1 MMYTTLRTLASFAI
15 VCISTLAVYAQVSI
29 DTRTLFVPYEAAGKQ
44 ETAQQTGYLKTTL
57 LSHTVAKNVF
67 EQYSK
72 TVELKNF
79 PLPGNQDATLQLSL
93 ARPVVD
99 ANTEFYTHTRAGKVP
114 MKVRPVVSYWG
125 KVAGD
130 PNSMVSVHYSE
141 GSITGFVQQSNGQRT
156 IIGRDFSGSRTLGS
170 TPHVI
175 GDEATMFGVDP
186 ITRFVCG
193 SESMQ
198 INQDDMARKM
208 SMPATVKGAEGTQA
222 EDLREF
228 KIAVVLREDID
239 SVMKRRGETDEEVV
253 QYFIKV
259 VAAMAQV
266 YAQELNVHLYMGYF
280 EKYTQD
286 EPSGYF
292 YDGRQ
297 PGELLEE
304 FSSDWSRRMNNVD
317 RVTAHLYALIRPVG
331 GSFVGGI
338 AYLDQLC
345 NKKNKGGYGV
355 STVYLNANDVPGD
368 PNRSNAFVWDVFVA
382 AHEMGHN
389 IGSPHT
395 HNCFWNPP
403 VDTCQLSYAID
414 GTDGCFSDRALKKV
428 VSGTIMSYCHLE
440 NGNRT
445 PLTFGTRVAERMRT
459 WIKAAPCAVPVA
471 TPLVSLTEPRGTD
484 SYQPNE
490 KMSIR
495 WASSRVSAINISWGP
510 AVSGPWTAIA
520 SNVSAADQ
528 LYTWTVPALPVSD
541 FWIRIED
548 ASNPNVNDTSLAKY
562 KMSVP
567 VILDAPKGG
576 ERIGAGSTFTIKWT
590 KSSGVG
596 NCNVEYSAD
605 GGTTYETIASS
616 VSANTYAW
624 KVPTTGTETAR
635 IRVTAISSPSVPAT
649 SGLFAIGERRFALE
663 IPVAGG
669 KICKNQPNQYRW
681 SADFVQGIKIQY
693 STDNGANWRTATQQS
708 TIDPILWQVFSRN
721 VNMNNLVVGSKVQVR
736 VIDANTEEVLD
747 TKSDITVDSC
757 ASPVS
762 VDELAGETPFS
773 VTMVTPNPATTSVRV
788 AVSSEREFIGT
799 VSLLSMDGREILLL
813 ADQRILAGT
822 QTIELPLSDVA
833 GGSYR
838 IVIRNGNAQVAAP
851 LMIVR

>member
-29 DTRTLFVPYEAAGKQ
+29 DTRMLFVPYEAAGKQ
-44 ETAQQTGYLKTTL
+44 ETAQQTGFLRTTL
-57 LSHTVAKNVF
+57 LSHSVAKNVF

-79 PLPGNQDATLQLSL
+79 PLPGNQDATLQLEL

-99 ANTEFYTHTRAGKVP
+99 ANTEFFTHTKAGKVP

-125 KVAGD
+125 KVQGD

-141 GSITGFVQQSNGQRT
+141 GSITGFVQQSSGQRT

-280 EKYTQD
+280 EKYTLD

-355 STVYLNANDVPGD
+355 STVYVNANDIPGD

-428 VSGTIMSYCHLE
+428 VPGTIMSYCHLE
-440 NGNRT
+440 NGSRT

-459 WIKAAPCAVPVA
+459 WIKASPCAVPVA

-495 WASSRVSAINISWGP
+495 WASSRVSAINIAWGQS
-510 AVSGPWTAIA
+510 VSGPWTSIA
-520 SNVSAADQ
+520 SNVNADDL

-548 ASNPNVNDTSLAKY
+548 ASNSNVNDTSLARY
-562 KMSVP
+562 RMSVP
-567 VILDAPKGG
+567 VVLDAPKGG
-576 ERIGAGSTFTIKWT
+576 ERIGAGSTFTIRWT
-590 KSSGVG
+590 KSAGVG
-596 NCNVEYSAD
+596 NCKVEYSAD
-605 GGTTYETIASS
+605 GGTTYEVLAAS
-616 VSANTYAW
+616 VAANTFAW
-624 KVPTTGTETAR
+624 TVPTTATETAR

-649 SGLFAIGERRFALE
+649 SGLFAIGQRRFALE

-681 SADFVQGIKIQY
+681 SADFVQSIKIQY
-693 STDNGANWRTATQQS
+693 TTDNGANWRTATQQS
-708 TIDPILWQVFSRN
+708 TIDPVLWQVFSRN

-736 VIDANTEEVLD
+736 VIDANTDEVLD
-747 TKSDITVDSC
+747 TKSDITIDSC

-762 VDELAGETPFS
+762 VDELAGETPFA
-773 VTMVTPNPATTSVRV
+773 VTMVTPNPATTSVKV
-788 AVSSEREFIGT
+788 AVSSEREFVGT
-799 VSLLSMDGREILLL
+799 VSLLSMDGREILLV
-813 ADQRILAGT
+813 ADQRINAGT

>member
-44 ETAQQTGYLKTTL
+44 ETAQQTGFLKTTL

-99 ANTEFYTHTRAGKVP
+99 ANTEFYTHTKAGKVP

-170 TPHVI
+170 TPHII

-280 EKYTQD
+280 EKYTLD

-304 FSSDWSRRMNNVD
+304 FSSDWSRRMNSVD

-355 STVYLNANDVPGD
+355 STVYVNANDVPGD

-414 GTDGCFSDRALKKV
+414 GTDGCFSDRSLKKV
-428 VSGTIMSYCHLE
+428 VPGTIMSYCHLE

-495 WASSRVSAINISWGP
+495 WASSRVSAINIVWGP
-510 AVSGPWTAIA
+510 SVSGPWTSIA
-520 SNVSAADQ
+520 SNVNADDQ

-548 ASNPNVNDTSLAKY
+548 AANPNVNDTSLARY
-562 KMSVP
+562 RMSVP
-567 VILDAPKGG
+567 VVLDAPKGG
-576 ERIGAGSTFTIKWT
+576 ERIGAGSTFTIRWT
-590 KSSGVG
+590 KSAGVG
-596 NCNVEYSAD
+596 NCKVEYSAD
-605 GGTTYETIASS
+605 GGTTYEVLAAS
-616 VSANTYAW
+616 VAANTFAW
-624 KVPTTGTETAR
+624 TVPTTATETAR

-649 SGLFAIGERRFALE
+649 SGLFAIGQRRFALE

-681 SADFVQGIKIQY
+681 SADFVQSIKIQY
-693 STDNGANWRTATQQS
+693 STDNGTNWRTATQQS
-708 TIDPILWQVFSRN
+708 TIDPMLWQVFSRN

-736 VIDANTEEVLD
+736 VIDGNTDEVLD
-747 TKSDITVDSC
+747 TKADITVDSC

-773 VTMVTPNPATTSVRV
+773 VTMVTPNPATTSARV
-788 AVSSEREFIGT
+788 AVASEREFVGT

>member
-1 MMYTTLRTLASFAI
+1 MTYTTLRMLQSLVMLCVGALVS
-15 VCISTLAVYAQVSI
+15 SAQVSI
-29 DTRTLFVPYEAAGKQ
+29 DTRTLFVPYEAAGKN
-44 ETAQQTGYLKTTL
+44 ETVQQTGFIKTTL
-57 LSHTVAKNVF
+57 LSHVTAKNVF

-72 TVELKNF
+72 QVELKNF
-79 PLPGNQDATLQLSL
+79 PLPGNLEVTLKLAL

-99 ANTEFYTHTRAGKVP
+99 ANTEFYTHTKAGKVA
-114 MKVRPVVSYWG
+114 MRVRPVISYWG
-125 KVAGD
+125 TVEGD

-141 GSITGFVQQSNGQRT
+141 GNITGFVQQSNGKRT
-156 IIGRDFSGSRTLGS
+156 IIGRDYASARTAGS
-170 TPHVI
+170 TPHII
-175 GDEATMFGVDP
+175 GEEATMFGVDP
-186 ITRFVCG
+186 LTRFVCG
-193 SESMQ
+193 NESLP
-198 INQDDMARKM
+198 IDEDGIARKM
-208 SMPATVKGAEGTQA
+208 AMPVSAKAIEGTQA

-259 VAAMAQV
+259 VSAMAQA
-266 YAQELNVHLYMGYF
+266 YAQDLNVHLYMGYF

-355 STVYLNANDVPGD
+355 STVYLNAGDIPGD

-403 VDTCQLSYAID
+403 VDTCQLAYAID

-428 VSGTIMSYCHLE
+428 VNGTIMSYCHLA

-445 PLTFGTRVAERMRT
+445 PLTFGPRVSERMRT

-471 TPLVSLTEPRGTD
+471 SPLVSLTEPRGTD

-495 WASSRVSAINISWGP
+495 WSSARVSAINISWGP
-510 AVSGPWTAIA
+510 SVSGPWTQIA
-520 SNVSAADQ
+520 GNVPSADQ
-528 LYTWTVPALPVSD
+528 LYTWTVPALPVSE
-541 FWIRIED
+541 FWVRIED

-567 VILDAPKGG
+567 VVLDAPKGG
-576 ERIGAGSTFTIKWT
+576 ERIGAGSTFTVRWT
-590 KSSGVG
+590 KASGVG

-605 GGTTYETIASS
+605 GGTTYETLASS
-616 VSANTYAW
+616 VVANTYAW
-624 KVPTTGTETAR
+624 TVPTTSTETAR

-649 SGLFAIGERRFALE
+649 SGLFAIGNRRFALE
-663 IPVAGG
+663 IPVTGG

-681 SADFVQGIKIQY
+681 SSDFVQSIKIQY
-693 STDNGANWRTATQQS
+693 STDAGANWRTATQQS
-708 TIDPILWQVFSRN
+708 TIDPVLWQIFSRN
-721 VNMNNLVVGSKVQVR
+721 VNMNSLVVGTKVNVR
-736 VIDANTEEVLD
+736 VIDANTDEVLD
-747 TKSDITVDSC
+747 TKTDITIDSC
-757 ASPVS
+757 AAPVS
-762 VDELAGETPFS
+762 VDELAGETPFTLAS
-773 VTMVTPNPATTSVRV
+773 IVPNPANLSARV
-788 AVSSEREFIGT
+788 TLASDKDFTGAV
-799 VSLLSMDGREILLL
+799 LLVSMDGREYAVI
-813 ADQRILAGT
+813 DEQRVFVGT
-822 QTIELPLSDVA
+822 QTIELPLNTVPA
-833 GGSYR
+833 GSYR
-838 IVIRNGNAQVAAP
+838 LVVRDGNAQVSAP

>member
-1 MMYTTLRTLASFAI
+1 MKTHTLRMLQTLVLFCVGA
-15 VCISTLAVYAQVSI
+15 LALSAQVSI

-44 ETAQQTGYLKTTL
+44 ETAQQTGFLKTTL
-57 LSHTVAKNVF
+57 LSHVTAKNVF
-67 EQYSK
+67 EQYSQQ
-72 TVELKNF
+72 VELKNF
-79 PLPGNQDATLQLSL
+79 PLPGNQEATLKLSL

-99 ANTEFYTHTRAGKVP
+99 ANTEFYTHTKAGKVR

-125 KVAGD
+125 KVDGD
-130 PNSMVSVHYSE
+130 PTSMVSVHYSE
-141 GSITGFVQQSNGQRT
+141 GSVTGFIQQSNGQRT

-193 SESMQ
+193 SESMK
-198 INQDDMARKM
+198 IDQDDMARKM

-239 SVMKRRGETDEEVV
+239 SVMKRRGETDEEVA
-253 QYFIKV
+253 QYFVKV
-259 VAAMAQV
+259 VGSMAQV

-304 FSSDWSRRMNNVD
+304 FSSDWSRRMNSVD

-355 STVYLNANDVPGD
+355 STVYLNAGDIPGD

-428 VSGTIMSYCHLE
+428 VNGTIMSYCHLA

-445 PLTFGTRVAERMRT
+445 PLTFGPRVSERMRT

-471 TPLVSLTEPRGTD
+471 SPLVSLTEPRGTD

-495 WASSRVSAINISWGP
+495 WSSARVSAINIAWGP
-510 AVSGPWTAIA
+510 SVSGPWTQIA
-520 SNVSAADQ
+520 ANVPSADQ
-528 LYTWTVPALPVSD
+528 LYTWTVPTLPVPE

-567 VILDAPKGG
+567 VVLDAPKGG
-576 ERIGAGSTFTIKWT
+576 ERIGAGSTFTVRWT
-590 KSSGVG
+590 KASGVG
-596 NCNVEYSAD
+596 NCNVEYSSD
-605 GGTTYETIASS
+605 GGTTYQTLASS
-616 VSANTYAW
+616 VAANTYAW
-624 KVPTTGTETAR
+624 TVPSTATETAR

-663 IPVAGG
+663 IPVTGG

-681 SADFVQGIKIQY
+681 SADFIQSIKIQY
-693 STDNGANWRTATQQS
+693 STDNGSNWRTATQQS
-708 TIDPILWQVFSRN
+708 TIDPTVWQVFSRN
-721 VNMNNLVVGSKVQVR
+721 VNMNNLTVGSKVQVR
-736 VIDANTEEVLD
+736 VIDAGTDQVLD
-747 TKSDITVDSC
+747 TKTDITVDSC

-762 VDELAGETPFS
+762 VDELTGETPFAM
-773 VTMVTPNPATTSVRV
+773 TMVTPNPASTSVRV
-788 AVSSEREFIGT
+788 TVASDKEFIG
-799 VSLLSMDGREILLL
+799 SILLVAVDGRELTLRN
-813 ADQRILAGT
+813 DQRVAVGT
-822 QTIELPLSDVA
+822 QTIELPLTDLSS
-833 GGSYR
+833 GTYR
-838 IVIRNGNAQVAAP
+838 IVVRDGNAQVSAP

>member
-1 MMYTTLRTLASFAI
+1 MMYTTLRKLVSLVAVG
-15 VCISTLAVYAQVSI
+15 VCAVAVFAQVSI
-29 DTRTLFVPYEAAGKQ
+29 DTRQLFVPYEASGKQ
-44 ETAQQTGYLKTTL
+44 ETAQQTGFLRTTL

-67 EQYSK
+67 EQNSRE
-72 TVELKNF
+72 VELKNF
-79 PLPGNQDATLQLSL
+79 PLPGNQEGTLKLTI

-99 ANTEFYTHTRAGKVP
+99 ANTEFYTHTTSGKVP

-125 KVAGD
+125 TVEGD
-130 PNSMVSVHYSE
+130 PNSMVSVHYSD
-141 GSITGFVQQSNGQRT
+141 GNITGFVQQSNGQRT

-170 TPHVI
+170 TPHII
-175 GDEATMFGVDP
+175 GEEATMFGVDP
-186 ITRFVCG
+186 LTRFVCG
-193 SESMQ
+193 SESMK

-208 SMPATVKGAEGTQA
+208 AMPATVKGAESVQA

-239 SVMKRRGETDEEVV
+239 SVMKRRGETDEEIT

-259 VAAMAQV
+259 VASMAQV

-280 EKYTQD
+280 EKFTVD

-297 PGELLEE
+297 PGELLDE

-338 AYLDQLC
+338 AFLDQLC
-345 NKKNKGGYGV
+345 NKKARGGYGV
-355 STVYLNANDVPGD
+355 STVYLNATDVPGD

-403 VDTCQLSYAID
+403 VDTCQLAYAID
-414 GTDGCFSDRALKKV
+414 GTDGCFSDRNMRKV
-428 VSGTIMSYCHLE
+428 VNGTIMSYCHLV
-440 NGNRT
+440 NGSRT
-445 PLTFGTRVAERMRT
+445 PLTFGTRVSERMRT
-459 WIKAAPCAVPVA
+459 WLKAAPCVLPLS

-495 WASSRVSAINISWGP
+495 WASARVSSINIAWGP
-510 AVSGPWTAIA
+510 SVSGPWTSIA
-520 SNVSAADQ
+520 SNVNAADQ
-528 LYTWTVPALPVSD
+528 LYTWTVPALPVPE

-567 VILDAPKGG
+567 VVLDAPKGG

-590 KSSGVG
+590 KAAGVG
-596 NCNVEYSAD
+596 NVKIEYSAD
-605 GGTTYETIASS
+605 GGTTYEV
-616 VSANTYAW
+616 VSASATGNTLAW
-624 KVPTTGTETAR
+624 TVPTAATEQAR
-635 IRVTAISSPSVPAT
+635 IRATALTSPEVPST
-649 SGLFAIGERRFALE
+649 SGLFAIGQRRFALE
-663 IPVAGG
+663 IPVTGG

-681 SADFVQGIKIQY
+681 SADFIQGIKIQY
-693 STDNGANWRTATQQS
+693 STDDGANWRTATQQS
-708 TIDPILWQVFSRN
+708 TIDPVLWQIFSRN
-721 VNMNNLVVGSKVQVR
+721 VNMNSVVVGTKVKVR
-736 VIDANTEEVLD
+736 VIDATTEEVLD
-747 TKSDITVDSC
+747 SKSDITVDSC

-762 VDELAGETPFS
+762 VDELTGETPFA
-773 VTMVTPNPATTSVRV
+773 VTMLTPNPATTAVRV
-788 AVSSEREFIGT
+788 TLASDKDIIASIGI
-799 VSLLSMDGREILLL
+799 VAMDGREIVLR

-822 QTIELPLSDVA
+822 QTIELPLSDVP

-838 IVIRNGNAQVAAP
+838 LVVREGSAQVTAP